1 MKKLRKLRVKIIKS
15 IMFLKEKK
23 ALGWRVKLRVQYE
36 SRPVMVPRMDLV
48 ANEKKKK
55 NPNLR
60 YISNRPRS
68 RDSHKKVRELGR
80 VSK

>member
-1 MKKLRKLRVKIIKS
+1 MKKLRKLRVKKIKS

-55 NPNLR
+55 KP
-60 YISNRPRS
+60 
-68 RDSHKKVRELGR
+68 
-80 VSK
+80 

>member
-48 ANEKKKK
+48 ANEKKK